1 MDEKNPR
8 WVVFYEWTTDE
19 HETRI
24 RSGVVVVQRSWTF
37 RETFPHD
44 DKNAAILCYR
54 KALRGE
60 WVKPEYTSW
69 GVSSPNPELE
79 EIFHGRP
86 VPMPAYIREK
96 LAALNLRI
104 EG

>member
-24 RSGVVVVQRSWTF
+24 RSGVAQPVVVQRSWTF

-60 WVKPEYTSW
+60 WVAEFQRKMAERGEEVKPWT
-69 GVSSPNPELE
+69 
-79 EIFHGRP
+79 R
-86 VPMPAYIREK
+86 
-96 LAALNLRI
+96 
-104 EG
+104 